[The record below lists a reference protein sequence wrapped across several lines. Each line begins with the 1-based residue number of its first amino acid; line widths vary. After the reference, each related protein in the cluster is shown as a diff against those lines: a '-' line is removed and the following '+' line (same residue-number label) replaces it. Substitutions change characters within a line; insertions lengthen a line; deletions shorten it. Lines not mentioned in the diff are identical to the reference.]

1 MQELEER
8 RRAEVDQPPLKC
20 RLFGEIRG
28 ERQDLFRLEINEES
42 FRDHERPFRLRAHA
56 LKQRATGRVIRQIG
70 ADELHAAARSL
81 AGESSFFVKQDA
93 LEVDVDPAEILGEV
107 ESVWSGVESGREV
120 QAR

>member
-1 MQELEER
+1 RPPRSTLFPYTTLFRSRIARAQLVAPRPMQELEER

-81 AGESSFFVKQDA
+81 A
-93 LEVDVDPAEILGEV
+93 
-107 ESVWSGVESGREV
+107 
-120 QAR
+120 